1 MGYKVKP
8 KTYLIRFAE
17 GHEFHGAEARLRG
30 MSLGEYMEATGQ
42 DGGEG
47 DTGAGA
53 AINRFLE
60 HLISWNLETED
71 GQPIPTTKD
80 SVTLVDHDLVVAL
93 NNAWIQQLI
102 GVHDADPLPETSPSG
117 EPSQVASIP
126 MEALSPS
133 LAS

>member
-1 MGYKVKP
+1 MAFKVKP

-30 MSLGEYMEATGQ
+30 MNLGEYMEATGQ
-42 DGGEG
+42 DGGDG
-47 DTGAGA
+47 DTEAGA
-53 AINRFLE
+53 AINRFLG

-93 NNAWIQQLI
+93 NNAWIDQLL
-102 GVHDADPLPETSPSG
+102 GVHKADPLPESSPSG
-117 EPSQVASIP
+117 EPSPVASIP